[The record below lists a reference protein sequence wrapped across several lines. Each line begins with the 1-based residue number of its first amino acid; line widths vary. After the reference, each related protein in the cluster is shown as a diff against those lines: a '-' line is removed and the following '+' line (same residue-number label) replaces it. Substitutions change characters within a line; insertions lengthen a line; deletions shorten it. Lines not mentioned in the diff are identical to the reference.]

1 MPTLLAIALASSA
14 AVSGPTL
21 PVCSWDEPGVNPFTG
36 NVVAAVDRYRDIPAE
51 VRARLKARMAKREYD
66 EIATIGRDSI
76 TGRHRYAPEI
86 TDMHFGRGTVCR
98 TVTRSRWPEKAIER
112 GLVYCDSGHFLIVP
126 TVCRNVSR
134 VRRLDEPRAAAD
146 AAEAPQQASAGTGGG
161 AGGGAAVPAEAP
173 AQAASASATDELAF
187 EAPGAGATSFADVAA
202 GRSVG
207 GGTGLPSAPAPLA
220 NASGGWSLPG
230 PIAGMPYY
238 GGGGGGGV
246 IGGPG
251 NVGSR
256 GDEGPSGQGP
266 VETGPLLPPVTD
278 APPPAPPLTPT
289 LPPMPS
295 PVPLPLPDSILA
307 PLPAPVAVVPEPG
320 TWALFG
326 LGLAALAWRRRRA

>member
-1 MPTLLAIALASSA
+1 MPSLLAIALASSA

-21 PVCSWDEPGVNPFTG
+21 PVCSWDEPGVNPFMG
-36 NVVAAVDRYRDIPAE
+36 NVVAAVDRYQDIPAE
-51 VRARLKARMAKREYD
+51 VRARLKARMAKRQYD

-112 GLVYCDSGHFLIVP
+112 GLVYCESGHCLIVP

-134 VRRLDEPRAAAD
+134 VQRLEDRRAAAD
-146 AAEAPQQASAGTGGG
+146 EGSAPAA
-161 AGGGAAVPAEAP
+161 AGGGGTAVAEAP
-173 AQAASASATDELAF
+173 AQVARAEPTGELEF
-187 EAPGAGATSFADVAA
+187 DAPGAGGTSFVEGVEGRTVA
-202 GRSVG
+202 
-207 GGTGLPSAPAPLA
+207 GGTGLPSTPPLVTQA
-220 NASGGWSLPG
+220 GGGWLPLG
-230 PIAGMPYY
+230 PIAGMPFY

-251 NVGSR
+251 NSGTP

-266 VETGPLLPPVTD
+266 VDTGPLLPGTPET
-278 APPPAPPLTPT
+278 PAPQPGPAPAPLPT
-289 LPPMPS
+289 PS
-295 PVPLPLPDSILA
+295 PAPTPFPLPESIVG
-307 PLPAPVAVVPEPG
+307 PLPAPVTVVPEPG